1 MNEHRLL
8 YSLTTL
14 FLHPILS
21 FTNTTT
27 TLTVT
32 APATSADDDNFI
44 I

>member
-27 TLTVT
+27 ITVT
-32 APATSADDDNFI
+32 APATATDDDNFI

>member
-8 YSLTTL
+8 YSLTTV

-27 TLTVT
+27 ITVT
-32 APATSADDDNFI
+32 APATAADDDNFI